1 MGILQNQFAN
11 VVEWEEF
18 DDNLIFWKWT
28 NREIKKGSRLIIRP
42 GQDAIF
48 LNQGK
53 VEGVFQDEGDY
64 DIESQIIPF
73 LSTLKGFKFGF
84 NSGMRAEVLF
94 INTKEFMIKWGTK
107 GPIMLQAPGLP
118 GGMPVRANGTANV
131 KVSDYMTLIDKVAG
145 IKQSYSIED
154 VKGRIITV
162 LDQLLMKWIAKEGK
176 DMFNLQA
183 SSFDISKGI
192 QEDLDMEISKDGIS
206 VTGFSIN
213 NFNYPEEI
221 QKKITQ
227 AAAQSMVG
235 DVGKYTQ
242 MTMVDAMADGKMQG
256 GSSTMGSMAEMMMGA
271 SIAGQMMNGMNMGM
285 GQPQMQQGYGQ
296 PMQQG
301 YGQSMQQGYGQ
312 PQMQQGMPQ
321 QGYQQ
326 APPQG
331 YPQQGAPQQAPPQGM
346 APQGAPAGGE
356 AAAGAGPKFCTECG
370 TPTGGAKFCP
380 NCGTKLM

>member
-1 MGILQNQFAN
+1 MGLGDIISGQLAN
-11 VVEWEEF
+11 VVEWEDF

-48 LNQGK
+48 LSQGK

-94 INTKEFMIKWGTK
+94 INTKEFTIKWGTK
-107 GPIMLQAPGLP
+107 GPIMLQAQGLP
-118 GGMPVRANGTANV
+118 GGLPVRAIGTANV
-131 KVSDYMTLIDKVAG
+131 KVSDYMTLIDKIAG
-145 IKQSYSIED
+145 VKQSYSIED
-154 VKGRIITV
+154 VKGRIISV
-162 LDQLLMKWIAKEGK
+162 LDQLLMKWISKEGK

-192 QEDLDMEISKDGIS
+192 QEDLDMEMNKIGIS
-206 VTGFSIN
+206 VTGFNIN

-242 MTMVDAMADGKMQG
+242 MTMVDAMADGKVTG
-256 GSSTMGSMAEMMMGA
+256 GNSTMGSMAEMMMGA
-271 SIAGQMMNGMNMGM
+271 SIAGQMMNGMNMGQPGF
-285 GQPQMQQGYGQ
+285 GQPMQGQMGYGQ
-296 PMQQG
+296 PMQ
-301 YGQSMQQGYGQ
+301 GQ
-312 PQMQQGMPQ
+312 PMQGQPMQGQPM
-321 QGYQQ
+321 
-326 APPQG
+326 
-331 YPQQGAPQQAPPQGM
+331 
-346 APQGAPAGGE
+346 AGGAEGE
-356 AAAGAGPKFCTECG
+356 APKFCPECG
-370 TPTGGAKFCP
+370 QPTGGSKFCP
-380 NCGTKLM
+380 NCGAKLI